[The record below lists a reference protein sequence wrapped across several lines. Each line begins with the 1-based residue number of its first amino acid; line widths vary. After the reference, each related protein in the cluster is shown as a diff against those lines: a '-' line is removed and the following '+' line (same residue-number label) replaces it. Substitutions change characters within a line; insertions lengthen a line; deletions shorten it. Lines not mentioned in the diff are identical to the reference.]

1 MSRTRRVFSKDFKS
15 KVVLEALKEKETIEV
30 LAKKFELLP
39 NQISLWKSDAI
50 KNISLLFSGEKLV
63 LKKEAI
69 PVEKLYAE
77 IGQLKMENDFLKKK
91 LF

>member
-1 MSRTRRVFSKDFKS
+1 MSRTRRVFSKEFKS

-39 NQISLWKSDAI
+39 NQISLWKADAI
-50 KNISLLFSGEKLV
+50 KNISLLFSGEKV
-63 LKKEAI
+63 APKKESI

-91 LF
+91 LL

>member
-30 LAKKFELLP
+30 LAKKYELLP
-39 NQISLWKSDAI
+39 NQISLWKAEAI
-50 KNISLLFSGEKLV
+50 KNISLIFSGGKV
-63 LKKEAI
+63 VSKKDEI
-69 PVEKLYAE
+69 PIEKLYAE

-91 LF
+91 LL

>member
-50 KNISLLFSGEKLV
+50 KDISLLFTSEKLV
-63 LKKEAI
+63 VKKEVI

-91 LF
+91 LL

>member
-50 KNISLLFSGEKLV
+50 KNISLLFTSEKLV
-63 LKKEAI
+63 VKKEVI

-91 LF
+91 LL

>member
-1 MSRTRRVFSKDFKS
+1 MSRTSRVFSKDFKS

-30 LAKKFELLP
+30 LSKKFELLP

-63 LKKEAI
+63 VKKEAI

-91 LF
+91 LL

>member
-1 MSRTRRVFSKDFKS
+1 MSKTRRVFSKDFKS

-30 LAKKFELLP
+30 LAKKYELLP

-50 KNISLLFSGEKLV
+50 KNISLLFAGEKV
-63 LKKEAI
+63 VVKKETI

-91 LF
+91 LL